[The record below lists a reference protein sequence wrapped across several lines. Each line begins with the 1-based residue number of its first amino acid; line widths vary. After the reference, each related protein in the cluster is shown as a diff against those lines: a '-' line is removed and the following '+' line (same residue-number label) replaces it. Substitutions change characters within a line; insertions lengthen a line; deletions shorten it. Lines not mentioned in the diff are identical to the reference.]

1 MVVRELDR
9 RSNSLPMPF
18 VDVRVPW
25 QLAAYRYIP
34 VEEGGVRRRQTVP
47 WRSGGLLHST
57 HRGAAP
63 VDRVPPLATRDRP
76 PYRIWRNV
84 DQIGSGSRPACKNC
98 HRRRC
103 GAPMTASCGPMQLQL
118 LMLQKLALLWRDMYR
133 IKHVVKMPLLTHRYL
148 SCQSTVTG
156 VSNETNNSAR
166 NNGLTE

>member
-1 MVVRELDR
+1 MNWTVVLTRFR
-9 RSNSLPMPF
+9 CRSSTCAYHGSLPRIVIYRSRREACVGGRPCHGGQAGCCTP
-18 VDVRVPW
+18 RI
-25 QLAAYRYIP
+25 AA
-34 VEEGGVRRRQTVP
+34 
-47 WRSGGLLHST
+47 
-57 HRGAAP
+57 GAAP
-63 VDRVPPLATRDRP
+63 VDRVPPLATPDRS